1 MLKIIFCN
9 NIKGIIP
16 CFLTFSVII
25 EKFDVVPI
33 PESVCK
39 LFFFSGTFGIFVH
52 FVHGALKFHNN
63 EHNIGL
69 FNIIMVS
76 TGIPGIFPGKFSCN
90 IISLIPPP
98 VYSPPSNISA
108 LSLWSYHS
116 SYTESLIFL
125 CPFPPPSFFFLF
137 VFFLYFLGIF
147 KISSSFFYLLFLVT
161 GAVLN
166 SLNDPLKN
174 IVLYYFSQHTIFS
187 RLSEG
192 NSDTFEYFLC
202 SLFCISFKWLFK
214 NLFILVLAFMLEDS
228 LKCLVI
234 LSFPSLFKSDHYI
247 ITKQGL

>member
-166 SLNDPLKN
+166 SLNDPLK
-174 IVLYYFSQHTIFS
+174 IQCYIIFPSIQYFLVSLKVTVILLNIFS
-187 RLSEG
+187 AHCSVFPSSG
-192 NSDTFEYFLC
+192 FLKTC
-202 SLFCISFKWLFK
+202 LFWSWL
-214 NLFILVLAFMLEDS
+214 L
-228 LKCLVI
+228 CQRI
-234 LSFPSLFKSDHYI
+234 LSNVL
-247 ITKQGL
+247 